1 MKKKPLSTPKASAL
15 DVSALESQALSKL
28 NAGQYKEAI
37 ELYKALLKQSNK
49 ADWRQALARCYL
61 QRALGFATKGMI
73 KEAVVLWE
81 NYAQYAEPPYQA
93 FDHYVSWLLQ
103 TNNMVKVKTCLGQLS
118 AQQLDEQYPDLAG
131 LLGLLIITGKITC
144 LELLPADSVFMKH
157 LIFAQDALNADK
169 NNKLED
175 LEQALQKLPFRSAF
189 RDFRTLMKAALLITE
204 SVEQA
209 QALLAKIP
217 ADSPYQQAGKLLL
230 AMTHQGAALVN
241 DLGQFTPSQIKL
253 VETAKDFNKKQIE
266 LLDIVTK
273 QKDRLSDKT
282 KFNLVIQYKALLGA
296 DLAQHYCRAALSTYP
311 AGKRD
316 YTKHFGALNDFE
328 DWRLKALAC
337 EHDGDFHSSEYY
349 WNQGI
354 AVLKKQGSE
363 GAFKIALI
371 MRHIAKHQEA
381 PEEAIPW
388 LVDSLDH
395 DPDDRDSYVQ
405 ILRYYERQTQEID
418 TYKEWLDKSINKFPN
433 DVELLA
439 LAIKAAVSNKA
450 FKKAT
455 NYAQDLLKIDP
466 VNTFAKQVLF
476 TSHLAHARKLIKSKK
491 FHLVEKEIQQAE
503 KITLSK
509 RYQMQAQLMRG
520 FLVLLS
526 EDKNRGEQLI
536 KEALQKYNDG
546 VFNAHFYVMMEAL
559 LINFPLASLLK
570 IIPPLAKKLVLSQ
583 QEIIQLTQ
591 QIQQYADADT
601 ANKALLHKA
610 LEKVKAVI
618 KQSIKPALGEETLL
632 TLCQCLDAIGHFE
645 LIRVC
650 VKIAQP
656 VWNKPIWM
664 YYRVYSE
671 ANGKPGK
678 CSNINSFRLQDSLK
692 EAQEQND
699 IRTVSLIGNFLD
711 QYHKSNGPFG
721 LNIFDSLFG
730 NIDDDDDDEH
740 FDSLFGNIDDDEEPI
755 EILFGHLPESLF
767 DKIIVKTTE
776 FIKKFPPDRLVK
788 LIAANYLPN
797 DNTLMLRL
805 SNDFDLLFAFLI
817 LKAADDLGIN
827 TDVTTDKII
836 KVFSD
841 KKATSKPKLFP
852 FF

>member
-49 ADWRQALARCYL
+49 AEWRQALARCYL
-61 QRALGFATKGMI
+61 QRALGFATKSMI

-144 LELLPADSVFMKH
+144 QELLPTDSVFMKH
-157 LIFAQDALNADK
+157 LIFAQDALSANK

-217 ADSPYQQAGKLLL
+217 ADSPYQQASKLLL
-230 AMTHQGAALVN
+230 AMTHQGTTLVN
-241 DLGQFTPSQIKL
+241 ELAQFTPSQIKV
-253 VETAKDFNKKQIE
+253 VETAKNFNKKQIE
-266 LLDIVTK
+266 LLNIVTK
-273 QKDRLSDKT
+273 QKDCLSDKT
-282 KFNLVIQYKALLGA
+282 KFNLALQYKALVGA
-296 DLAQHYCRAALSTYP
+296 DLTQNYCRAALSTYP

-316 YTKHFGALNDFE
+316 YIKHFRTLNDFD

-337 EHDGDFHSSEYY
+337 EHDGDFYGSEYY
-349 WNQGI
+349 WKHGMG
-354 AVLKKQGSE
+354 VLNKQGPE

-371 MRHIAKHQEA
+371 MRHIAKHQET
-381 PEEAIPW
+381 PEEAINW
-388 LVDSLDH
+388 LVDSLEH

-439 LAIKAAVSNKA
+439 LAIKAAVRNKA

-455 NYAQDLLKIDP
+455 NHAQDLLKIDP

-476 TSHLAHARKLIKSKK
+476 TSHLAHARKLIKTKK

-509 RYQMQAQLMRG
+509 RYQMQAQLMRS

-526 EDKNRGEQLI
+526 EDKKRGEQLI
-536 KEALQKYNDG
+536 IEALQKYNDG
-546 VFNAHFYVMMEAL
+546 AFNAHFYIIMEAL
-559 LINFPLASLLK
+559 LLNFPMAPLLK
-570 IIPPLAKKLVLSQ
+570 IVPPLAKNQVLSQ

-601 ANKALLHKA
+601 TNQALLHKA

-650 VKIAQP
+650 AKIAQP

-664 YYRVYSE
+664 YYRAYSE
-671 ANGKPGK
+671 ANGQPEK
-678 CSNINSFRLQDSLK
+678 CSDINTYRLHESLK

-699 IRTVSLIGNFLD
+699 LRTVTLIGNFLD
-711 QYHKSNGPFG
+711 QFHQSRRPFG
-721 LNIFDSLFG
+721 LNIFDSLFDD
-730 NIDDDDDDEH
+730 IDDDEYE
-740 FDSLFGNIDDDEEPI
+740 DEEPI
-755 EILFGHLPESLF
+755 EILFGHLPEDLF
-767 DKIIVKTTE
+767 DKIVVKTTDL
-776 FIKKFPPDRLVK
+776 IKKSPPDRMLK
-788 LIAANYLPN
+788 LIAANYLSN
-797 DNTLMLRL
+797 DKTLILRL
-805 SNDFDLLFAFLI
+805 TNDFDLLFAFLM
-817 LKAADDLGIN
+817 LKAADDLGID
-827 TDVTTDKII
+827 TDVTPDEII
-836 KVFSD
+836 EVFSD
-841 KKATSKPKLFP
+841 KEATSKPKPFP